1 MYSSRSRI
9 GIILLHFKIYL
20 DFSMKIMGRSEF
32 NDDFIKSNVSTGL
45 IIAKTNNSRYA
56 VNIGWQIIP
65 YIQEIE

>member
-9 GIILLHFKIYL
+9 GIIILHFKIYL

-45 IIAKTNNSRYA
+45 IIWKTNSNNYA

-65 YIQEIE
+65 YSQIIA